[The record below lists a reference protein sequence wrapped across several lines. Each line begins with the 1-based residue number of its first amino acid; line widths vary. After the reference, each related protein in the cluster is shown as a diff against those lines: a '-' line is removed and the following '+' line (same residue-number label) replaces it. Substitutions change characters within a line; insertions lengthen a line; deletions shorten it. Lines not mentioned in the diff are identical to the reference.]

1 MFGKIIISTIIIVI
15 LSSFVFIYQSI
26 PEYQGEWSSKH
37 IDNDVKIFRDKT
49 FGIPHIHAKTLKEGY
64 YGLGFVH
71 AQDRLWQLHLRRMSS
86 QGRLSEIFGY
96 RQEILNI
103 DKYIRNLGYLESC
116 KRIVEKLSEEARI
129 HLQSYADGINDGVK
143 SLQILPIEFKIL
155 GLQFQDWQIFDTV
168 AFIKL
173 MSLLNVNDMFHE
185 FMRSKFDEL
194 YGREL
199 ANILGSVGPH
209 NQFDSNV
216 TEVQENEWIQFI
228 QTHNVS
234 YNQKFQQSSNY
245 TNDSQNIKTK
255 KYNLTEILQS
265 IPEYYSNYI
274 FPTLKASNAW
284 VISGNHTKSGKP
296 HLANDPHLDNNI
308 PSQWYQAEIYFQME
322 NQEYN
327 YIIGGTLPGLP
338 ISMSGRSKYLGW
350 GLTTLYSDGGDIYE
364 EEIII
369 KEGEQLFYKFNDE
382 WIPCNKTVEI
392 IKIKGQEDQSIT
404 IFHTHHGPI
413 MQYYL
418 ENNKLRDHKGHFYS
432 LQSIVHIDDY
442 ESFDGFIKFAQGK
455 DLKQSMEHLK
465 HICYPNNGMV
475 FISHDNHIGYLST
488 GRLVIKEGHPEE
500 NGYVKKNNK
509 EWIRYVPYSEI
520 PMIID
525 PEKGYIVVANNKFI
539 PENELSWNSQP
550 TSRGR
555 RINDLINQMINK
567 GQKFS
572 ILDHIKLQSDTYDS
586 YACNTK
592 DELIQLLKKY
602 DKQKELINEIVFLEN
617 WNCKWDSDSSGA
629 LLYGVFE
636 YFYSF
641 KFHSQLDEAVI
652 KQWNNFYMFD
662 SFHFKNLIEM
672 NNAQPN
678 DQILNQPYCNGS
690 VQDKCAQNLIESLRE
705 AKQYIHDKYG
715 NQTTDWKWGS
725 LHNQVFPHAF
735 SKTPFAFIFERKIPF
750 HSNRRSVAV
759 SSYDLDGSFNGK
771 TGSNYKQIISMDPE
785 ESNFFVIDTGI
796 SGNPFS
802 KLYTNQMDIW
812 KENKYVKMKFGNR
825 TDYDLLYVIHPN

>member
-26 PEYQGEWSSKH
+26 PYYQGEWSSKH
-37 IDNDVKIFRDKT
+37 IKNDVNIYRDNAY
-49 FGIPHIHAKTLKEGY
+49 GIPHIHAKTLKEGY

-86 QGRLSEIFGY
+86 QGRLSEIFGF

-116 KRIVEKLSEEARI
+116 KRIVEKLSENARV

-143 SLQILPIEFKIL
+143 SLKMLPIEFKIL
-155 GLQFQDWQIFDTV
+155 GVQFQDWKIFDTI

-173 MSLLNVNDMFHE
+173 ISLLNVHDMFHE
-185 FMRSKFDEL
+185 FMRTKFDEL

-209 NQFDSNV
+209 NQYDSGV
-216 TEVQENEWIQFI
+216 TEIQEKEWIQFM

-234 YNQKFQQSSNY
+234 YNKKFE
-245 TNDSQNIKTK
+245 QNSTK
-255 KYNLTEILQS
+255 SVNEKITKYNLTEILQS

-296 HLANDPHLDNNI
+296 HLANDPHLENNI
-308 PSQWYQAEIYFQME
+308 PSQWYQAEIYYQME

-327 YIIGGTLPGLP
+327 FIIGGTLPGLP
-338 ISMSGRSKYLGW
+338 FSLSGRSQYLGW
-350 GLTTLYSDGGDIYE
+350 GLTTLNSDGGDIYE
-364 EEIII
+364 EEILQ
-369 KEGEQLFYKFNDE
+369 KDNENLLYKFNND
-382 WIPCNKTVEI
+382 WIPCKKTIEI
-392 IKIKGQEDQSIT
+392 IKIKDQEDQSIT

-413 MQYYL
+413 MQYYI
-418 ENNKLRDHKGHFYS
+418 ENNKLRNHNGYFYS
-432 LQSIVHIDDY
+432 LQSIIHIDDY
-442 ESFDGFIKFAQGK
+442 ESFDGFIMFAQGK

-475 FISHDNHIGYLST
+475 FISHDNHIGYLTT
-488 GRLVIKEGHPEE
+488 GRLVIKEGHPDD

-509 EWIRYVPYSEI
+509 EWVRYVPYKEI

-539 PENELSWNSQP
+539 PDNELSWNTQP

-555 RINDLINQMINK
+555 RINDLITQMINQ

-572 ILDHIKLQSDTYDS
+572 ISDHIKLQSDTYDS
-586 YACNTK
+586 YVCNTK
-592 DELIQLLKKY
+592 YELIQLLKKY
-602 DKQKELINEIVFLEN
+602 DKKRELINEIEILEN
-617 WNCKWDSDSSGA
+617 WTCKWDQESSGA

-636 YFYSF
+636 YIYSF

-662 SFHFKNLIEM
+662 SFHFKNLIDM

-678 DQILNQPYCNGS
+678 DQILNQPYCNGFA
-690 VQDKCAQNLIESLRE
+690 QDKCALNLVESLKE
-705 AKQYIHDKYG
+705 AKQFINERFG
-715 NQTTDWKWGS
+715 NQTIDWKWGQ
-725 LHNQVFPHAF
+725 LHNQVFTHSF
-735 SKTPFAFIFERKIPF
+735 SKTPFAFIFERRIPYS
-750 HSNRRSVAV
+750 SNRRSVSA
-759 SSYDLDGSFNGK
+759 SSYHLDGSFNGK
-771 TGSNYKQIISMDPE
+771 TGSNYKQIISMDSE

-812 KENKYVKMKFGNR
+812 KQNKYVKMEFGNR
-825 TDYDLLYVIHPN
+825 TNYDLLYVIHPV